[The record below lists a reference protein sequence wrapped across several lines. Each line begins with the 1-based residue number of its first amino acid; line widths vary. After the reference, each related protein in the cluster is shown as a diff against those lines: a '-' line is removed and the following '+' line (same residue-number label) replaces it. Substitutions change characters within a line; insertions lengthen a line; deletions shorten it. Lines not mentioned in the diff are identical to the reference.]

1 MKLAVLIV
9 ALCTASSTAITL
21 AAERPKP
28 QLQRANK
35 ALVLRG
41 GRLTCGS
48 KTPTSPSP
56 ELFHLV
62 CLLTAS
68 EHPMVCLWCSFGA
81 PCTRCGALGWL
92 NLLPGS
98 GGKIQNA
105 FKKIYRREET
115 VRQDKKIGRWDQA
128 GGGPAEWIKGC
139 KFRVLVVRGS
149 VGFRPGP

>member
-1 MKLAVLIV
+1 MWVQDTYKSKSRAFSLGLFAD
-9 ALCTASSTAITL
+9 CFRASD
-21 AAERPKP
+21 
-28 QLQRANK
+28 
-35 ALVLRG
+35 V
-41 GRLTCGS
+41 
-48 KTPTSPSP
+48 
-56 ELFHLV
+56 
-62 CLLTAS
+62 
-68 EHPMVCLWCSFGA
+68 VCLWCSFGA
-81 PCTRCGALGWL
+81 LCTRCGALGWL